1 MKALKKIFKIILG
14 IFGVVFLLVFILAG
28 VLFVTPTAIIN
39 EKNIAFVLNK
49 TKVFETWS
57 WETGHIGHEWKS
69 WNDRRLT
76 GEFKNFCFK
85 LNQPYKK
92 LDACFEEISWDFDVL
107 FSGSKKFHHSQQ
119 KPITVVSSKFIMT
132 SKEDPHEEDETP
144 PDIMN
149 YWKLLWK
156 PFVPEVNANFKNI
169 VLINGDKPSEEPL
182 KLNLDL
188 KKNAGHLLA
197 KVLDFQLHATPA
209 RIVVEGP
216 EKIKLPMDLKTR
228 NPLFFRQLKIQADI
242 LDKSIPIK
250 ASAALESAT
259 LNITSSIMQESL
271 EEDLGKPKFLQD
283 IIHATRADLK
293 ILKLRSTLNRLMK
306 PPYNV
311 LPAPLNAM
319 EGDLNFTL
327 KGERLPASNALFNV
341 DTELDMKGKTQVL
354 HLIVNSVVPFNIK
367 TKEVGAVNVE
377 LDLKKV
383 ALHLPELSRT
393 KIPPQLLPDKRIKS
407 KKEILAEAKK
417 NQSKVKKKE
426 TKVDLR
432 LQALGDKALSLKTN
446 LLDEILRLKFD
457 LAIKD
462 GEINEGFLQALPLKT
477 TFFKRPIQIQFMKIN
492 FNKPLEPQLNAKV
505 LFDLPEYK
513 ITLLLEG
520 PLSDPRQAFSSVPPL
535 SLDDMY
541 AVILFGRPLDN
552 LEGDD
557 KENAQNAGQVLS
569 KGILSLGVLY
579 YLAGTPIE
587 SIGYDPDSKAVS
599 AQVGLGSKSSLRV
612 ASEDGGLNSAGV
624 RRSLGKG
631 WYIDSSVQQGNSRRP
646 SSAGSD
652 FGVMLERIIS
662 Y

>member
-1 MKALKKIFKIILG
+1 MKALKLLFKILLG
-14 IFGVVFLLVFILAG
+14 LFCFVFLLVFIIAG
-28 VLFVTPTAIIN
+28 VLFVSPTKIVN
-39 EKNIAFVLNK
+39 EKNIALLLNK

-57 WETGHIGHEWKS
+57 WEKGHIGHEWKS

-85 LNQPYKK
+85 LNQPYKQ
-92 LDACFEEISWDFDVL
+92 LDACFDEISWDFDVL

-119 KPITVVSSKFIMT
+119 RPIILISSKFIMT

-149 YWKLLWK
+149 YWNLLWK
-156 PFVPEVNANFKNI
+156 PVIPEINAEFKNI

-182 KLNLDL
+182 KINLEL
-188 KKNAGHLLA
+188 KKNSGHLLA
-197 KVLDFQLHATPA
+197 KVLDFRLHATPK
-209 RIVVEGP
+209 RIIVEGP

-228 NPLFFRQLKIQADI
+228 NPLFFRQLKVQADI
-242 LDKSIPIK
+242 LEKSIPIK
-250 ASAALESAT
+250 ASASVESAT
-259 LNITSSIMQESL
+259 LNITTNVLQESL

-306 PPYNV
+306 PPYNI

-319 EGDLNFTL
+319 EGDLNFSM
-327 KGERLPASNALFNV
+327 KGERLPGNNALLNV

-354 HLIVNSVVPFNIK
+354 HVIVNSDVPINVK

-393 KIPPQLLPDKRIKS
+393 KIPPQLLPDKRIKT
-407 KKEILAEAKK
+407 KKEIIAEAKK
-417 NQSKVKKKE
+417 NQSKKKGA
-426 TKVDLR
+426 KVDLR
-432 LQALGDKALSLKTN
+432 LQALGEKALALKTN

-462 GEINEGFLQALPLKT
+462 GEIDEGFLQALPLKT

-520 PLSDPRQAFSSVPPL
+520 PISEPRQAFSSVPPL